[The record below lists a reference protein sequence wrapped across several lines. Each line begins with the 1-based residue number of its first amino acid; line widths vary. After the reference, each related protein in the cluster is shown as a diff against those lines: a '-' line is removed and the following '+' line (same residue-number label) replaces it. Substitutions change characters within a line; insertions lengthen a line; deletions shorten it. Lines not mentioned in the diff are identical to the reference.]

1 GTRNLFEWLKGAIHD
16 GAPTPASLLDKEH
29 RFSRAAVAASKALIE
44 AWPRLRRLVE
54 ALSWL
59 YYLNPGD
66 FAKAIH
72 WARDHAAFLDR
83 LLADTGATTRLSDAL
98 TLIEL
103 VRRDSEKSLRP
114 LMTALA
120 DPRCFTCSTTRDR
133 QLVEQ
138 LRSALAS
145 LKKLGEAKSLPTP
158 SAVRNVETLLSL
170 ARWLFLQERGA
181 RRRAMAMFER
191 VMAPIAFE
199 AWEQYWMAAEALI
212 ERLRVMQRNSG
223 RQISKRE
230 FGETR
235 QAIDALESMRPGN
248 LSIETVVENVQYASL
263 GVRAPFHK
271 VAIACLDSLPRDPAR
286 SALRS
291 QFLQYWLQTEAEN
304 GVAITPYLR
313 EFRRYLRNADD
324 ADLWLTPWRE
334 VYEKNGG
341 EPRGRWTMPDMQI
354 IEEKPAPRLW
364 RRVFDAMGLIIRASG
379 AWPSD
384 RTVSGVVTLAE
395 VSSSAEE
402 ARDRYLAL
410 CRLDPAPAYFDDIYC
425 ACAARLSDD
434 ADEFAS
440 VFALFNAQQDHIPP
454 TATEFIRFC
463 DVVERAGWPRLV
475 REAMIDGQQR
485 RIDELRRLAGAL
497 ASLGRMVGPT
507 IRPDRNV
514 EPNWAKRYPPAL
526 HAPLAL
532 LDALEGDAEGKA
544 RRLLDRVFPD
554 QARIAREIAALE
566 APVSDATAPA
576 ALRVRL
582 DRLRARERDGYVADR
597 SQERKSLERIQR
609 AIRDIVMD
617 RWRRELRAGV
627 AAALKAMWG
636 EVGDV
641 SAILS
646 PRDLEGLV
654 SALSLNE
661 NKALALELYRR
672 RCGPAPWD
680 MRDHPANQAFLR
692 RMDGR
697 NIDMAPWLETRSP
710 WEWRA
715 DDRTR
720 LTMNFEEDPLEI
732 FQMGAMFGTCLTPGR
747 FSYFSVFANAADVN
761 KKTLYGRDDKGRI
774 VARCLFAVSDHGGL
788 LVFNPY
794 CHITDIDFCGYVRR
808 LANDLARRMNTVVV
822 PRGQTSALVAED
834 WYDDGPRDV
843 CDRFDCLKDGST
855 FRKRLL
861 DVDPGGVRR
870 LVEAAFAPLPI
881 NALTLTFLMELKE
894 IGERPEIILP
904 LIG

>member
-1 GTRNLFEWLKGAIHD
+1 MFLKADMGWLPGIPIRRRGVRVCWLAVSRDGDRAIESIEIDRATLHRASLTRSKLLHRFPRALPRVVDDVAWWECGTRNLFEWLKGAIHD
-16 GAPTPASLLDKEH
+16 GGPTPASLLDREH
-29 RFSRAAVAASKALIE
+29 RFSRASVTAAKSLIE
-44 AWPRLRRLVE
+44 AWPRLRRLVD

-66 FAKAIH
+66 FRRAIL
-72 WARDHAAFLDR
+72 WAQDNSAFLDR
-83 LLADTGATTRLSDAL
+83 LLAESGSTTRLNEAL
-98 TLIEL
+98 TLCEL

-114 LMTALA
+114 LMAALA

-133 QLVEQ
+133 QFVEQ
-138 LRSALAS
+138 IRSAYAS
-145 LKKLGEAKSLPTP
+145 LKKLGDVKALPALPT
-158 SAVRNVETLLSL
+158 ANNVETLLSY
-170 ARWLFLQERGA
+170 AGWLFLQERGA
-181 RRRAMAMFER
+181 RRRAMALFER
-191 VMAPIAFE
+191 VMAPIAFH
-199 AWEQYWMAAEALI
+199 AWERYWTAAGALI

-230 FGETR
+230 FGEAR
-235 QAIDALESMRPGN
+235 QAIETLESIRPGD
-248 LSIETVVENVQYASL
+248 LSVETLVENVQYASL
-263 GVRAPFHK
+263 GVRAPFQQ
-271 VAIACLDSLPRDPAR
+271 VAVACLDLLPRDPER
-286 SALRS
+286 NALRS
-291 QFLQYWLQTEAEN
+291 QFLQYWLRSEGEF
-304 GVAITPYLR
+304 GGAITPYLR

-324 ADLWLTPWRE
+324 TDLWLTPWRE

-410 CRLDPAPAYFDDIYC
+410 RRLDPAPAYFDDIYC
-425 ACAARLSDD
+425 AYAARLSDD
-434 ADEFAS
+434 ADGFAS
-440 VFALFNAQQDHIPP
+440 LFALFNAQQDHIPS
-454 TATEFIRFC
+454 TATAFIRFC
-463 DVVERAGWPRLV
+463 DVVERAGWPTLV
-475 REAMIDGQQR
+475 RDAIIDGQLKR
-485 RIDELRRLAGAL
+485 VDELRRLSGAL
-497 ASLGRMVGPT
+497 ASLGRVVGPT
-507 IRPDRNV
+507 LRPDRNV
-514 EPNWAKRYPPAL
+514 VPDWAKRYPPAL

-532 LDALEGDAEGKA
+532 LNALEGDAEGKA

-554 QARIAREIAALE
+554 QARIAREIVALE
-566 APVSDATAPA
+566 ARILDATAPA

-582 DRLRARERDGYVADR
+582 DRLRASERDGYVADR

-617 RWRRELRAGV
+617 GWRRELRAGV

-654 SALSLNE
+654 AALSLNE

-680 MRDHPANQAFLR
+680 MRDHPANRAFLR
-692 RMDGR
+692 RMERR

-732 FQMGAMFGTCLTPGR
+732 FQMGALFGTCLTPGR

-761 KKTLYGRDDKGRI
+761 KKVLYGRDDKGRI
-774 VARCLFAVSDHGGL
+774 VARCLLAVSDHGGL

-794 CHITDIDFCGYVRR
+794 CQLSDIDFCGYVRG

-822 PRGQTSALVAED
+822 PRGQTSA
-834 WYDDGPRDV
+834 
-843 CDRFDCLKDGST
+843 
-855 FRKRLL
+855 
-861 DVDPGGVRR
+861 
-870 LVEAAFAPLPI
+870 
-881 NALTLTFLMELKE
+881 
-894 IGERPEIILP
+894 
-904 LIG
+904 